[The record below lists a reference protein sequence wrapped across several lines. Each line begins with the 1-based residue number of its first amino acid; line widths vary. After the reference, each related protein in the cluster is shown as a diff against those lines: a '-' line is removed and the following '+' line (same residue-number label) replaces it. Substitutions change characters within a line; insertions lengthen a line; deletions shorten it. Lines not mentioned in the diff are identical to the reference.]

1 MNKQK
6 TTRINKLGF
15 RSLKEILAEPPAP
28 EITSW
33 GNWKLDKE
41 HQVLEL
47 LIDGDWKTEIDLERC
62 TSHKETWHCVMGLE
76 SKPWIT
82 ADDIANVIAALKYL
96 IGYKG
101 YWRSK

>member
-6 TTRINKLGF
+6 TISINKLGF
-15 RSLKEILAEPPAP
+15 RSLKEILAELPAT

-47 LIDGDWKTEIDLERC
+47 SVDGNWKTEIDLERC

-76 SKPWIT
+76 SKQWIT
-82 ADDIANVIAALKYL
+82 ADDIADVITALKYL

-101 YWRSK
+101 YWRNK

>member
-1 MNKQK
+1 MNKLNAYK
-6 TTRINKLGF
+6 KAKIGY
-15 RSLKEILAEPPAP
+15 SLKELEEIVRKQEPK
-28 EITSW
+28 TSW

-47 LIDGDWKTEIDLERC
+47 LVDGNWKTEIDLERC
-62 TSHKETWHCVMGLE
+62 TSYKETWHCLMHLD
-76 SKPWIT
+76 SKKWIT
-82 ADDIANVIAALKYL
+82 ADDIADAIQAMKYL

>member
-6 TTRINKLGF
+6 TIRIKKLGF

-47 LIDGDWKTEIDLERC
+47 LIDGDWKTEIDLESC
-62 TSHKETWHCVMGLE
+62 TSHKETWHRLMGLD
-76 SKPWIT
+76 SKRWI
-82 ADDIANVIAALKYL
+82 ASDDIADAISAMQYL

-101 YWRSK
+101 YWRNK